1 MGTAV
6 PKTRVRD
13 EAETK
18 PSESLGGTASV
29 YRPVTEDSVTDRTS
43 IRGSVLQRDYLWVAP
58 IVVAGVLARLLGI
71 GNYPFPND
79 DEGTYLAQAWAVQHG
94 ELAHYTY
101 WYDHPPV
108 GWMQL
113 ASMSWLPNWLLPDL
127 PTFVQGRIA
136 MLPVAAA
143 SMVLVFVIGR
153 RLGLARPTAAAA
165 MLLYA
170 LSPLAVVLHRQIYLD
185 NFAVLWVLV
194 SFAFALS
201 PRRHLWHHAA
211 AGMAFAM
218 AVLSKE
224 TIAVL
229 LPVLLVTLWQGSHPS
244 TRKFSYAGFG
254 SGFVLTGLF
263 YPLYA
268 LLKGEL
274 FPGAGH
280 VSLLGT
286 LKFQLGGREGSGSA
300 FADGTD
306 AHQLFT
312 DWLARDPY
320 LLIGGAAAA
329 VCAFAVR
336 RLRPAAFAVLV
347 LALVALRPGGYLP
360 QMYIV
365 QVLPFLAL
373 TVAGLA
379 QALVTRLP
387 GRPLVRTA
395 GALAAV
401 ALAAVFVAPHWY
413 EQDRVAMRADDNG
426 VYEDAARWLRETPVG
441 DRDQVRI
448 VTDGVLWLDAVDAG
462 YRPGTGV
469 IWHYKLDQDP
479 AVTKT
484 LPHGWKD
491 IDYVVSTAAL
501 RGEREHLPTLRDL
514 FAHGTPVATFG
525 EGGGRIDIL
534 RIDNDNE

>member
-1 MGTAV
+1 MLR
-6 PKTRVRD
+6 K
-13 EAETK
+13 
-18 PSESLGGTASV
+18 
-29 YRPVTEDSVTDRTS
+29 
-43 IRGSVLQRDYLWVAP
+43 DYFWVAP
-58 IVVAGVLARLLGI
+58 VLLLGLLTRILGI
-71 GNYPFPND
+71 GNFPFPND

-101 WYDHPPV
+101 WYDHPPL

-113 ASMSWLPNWLLPDL
+113 AAFSWLPDWLLPDL

-143 SMVLVFVIGR
+143 SMVLVYVIGR

-185 NFAVLWVLV
+185 NFAVLWVLA

-201 PRRHLWHHAA
+201 PRRHLWHHVA
-211 AGMAFAM
+211 AGTAFAL

-224 TIAVL
+224 TIGVL

-244 TRKFSYAGFG
+244 TRKFSFAGFG

-300 FADGTD
+300 FQEGTD

-312 DWLARDPY
+312 DWLDRDPY

-329 VCAFAVR
+329 ICAFAVR
-336 RLRPAAFAVLV
+336 RLRPAALAVLV

-373 TVAGLA
+373 TLAGLT

-387 GRPLVRTA
+387 GRPRLRATA
-395 GALAAV
+395 GVAAV
-401 ALAAVFVAPHWY
+401 AVAAVLAGPHWY
-413 EQDRVAMRADDNG
+413 ERDRTATTAADNG
-426 VYEDAARWLRETPVG
+426 VYHDAARWLRETPVG
-441 DRDQVRI
+441 DRSEVRV
-448 VTDGVLWLDAVDAG
+448 VTDGVLWLDAVEAG
-462 YRPGTGV
+462 YRPGTGA

-534 RIDNDNE
+534 RIENDK